1 MGSCFKFCS
10 GGSTS
15 DWDYSTRKEIEPHPE
30 VFQVLECSEGTNYL
44 YVVAKYPHC
53 TNFDGEKV
61 LLMKDT
67 SKTDVLLM
75 KALDPHFYE
84 DNKIVARFRPDEEGK
99 ILAKILAGVQ
109 DTVDNSWKSNPDKS
123 GGSFTDQEI
132 NENGWK

>member
-1 MGSCFKFCS
+1 MGSCFKLCS

-53 TNFDGEKV
+53 TNFEGEKV
-61 LLMKDT
+61 LVMKDT

-84 DNKIVARFRPDEEGK
+84 DNKIVARFKPDEEGK
-99 ILAKILAGVQ
+99 RLAKLLAGVQ
-109 DTVDNSWKSNPDKS
+109 YVNDSWKSNPDKS